1 MIINLY
7 YEADLAMQKHAFSY
21 FEHDA
26 DMGVIG
32 RGETVEQAFEAAA
45 QAVFA
50 IMTNPDGV
58 QPRDEIMIDFEETDL
73 EFALVIWINLILG
86 RARESG
92 MVFNDFHLQRNGQH
106 WRARIKGEKW
116 HTALERGVEVK
127 GATFTMLSVRQVE
140 GIWVAQCVVDV

>member
-1 MIINLY
+1 
-7 YEADLAMQKHAFSY
+7 
-21 FEHDA
+21 
-26 DMGVIG
+26 
-32 RGETVEQAFEAAA
+32 
-45 QAVFA
+45 
-50 IMTNPDGV
+50 
-58 QPRDEIMIDFEETDL
+58 
-73 EFALVIWINLILG
+73 
-86 RARESG
+86 

>member
-1 MIINLY
+1 MR
-7 YEADLAMQKHAFSY
+7 FSY

-26 DMGVIG
+26 DVGVVG

-50 IMTNPDGV
+50 IMTNLDGV
-58 QPRDEIMIDFEETDL
+58 QSREEILIEFEEADV

-86 RARESG
+86 KARESG
-92 MVFNDFHLQRNGQH
+92 MVFNDFHLQRNGQQ
-106 WRARIKGEKW
+106 WRARITGEKW
-116 HTALERGVEVK
+116 RDALERGVEVK
-127 GATFTMLSVRQVE
+127 GATFTMLSVRQMK

>member
-1 MIINLY
+1 MS
-7 YEADLAMQKHAFSY
+7 FSY

-32 RGETVEQAFEAAA
+32 YGETMEQAFKAAA

-50 IMTNPDGV
+50 IMTNLDGV
-58 QPRDEIMIDFEETDL
+58 QSRDEITVEFEEADP

-86 RARESG
+86 KARESG
-92 MVFNDFHLQRNGQH
+92 MVFNDFRLQRNGHQ

-116 HTALERGVEVK
+116 HDALERGIEVK
-127 GATFTMLSVRQVE
+127 GATFTMLSVRQE
-140 GIWVAQCVVDV
+140 KGIWIAQCVVDV